1 MLDLIKDY
9 GMAILDI
16 RDFFSQNFVEK
27 YKKTIIEARKEF
39 KSKLDVCT
47 ATLPWPDGCPQWNS
61 DLMDY
66 MIERL
71 DKDYSYLYDG
81 TYFHSDTDKWWP
93 QIDHNFTMDCFEYFE
108 KNNMDVN
115 TLTNDDVPGLSILSQ
130 GYYHQCAYEYA
141 YPKGDVLDYLLMNDE
156 INIKLMKSMSTKE
169 VCYEVGDWKREEGD
183 ESGHK
188 VVRDDGYVDYID
200 DGKWKNETRHKH
212 LNVFY
217 EKSFMPLHTDVH
229 PDDTV
234 HFICQNYPN
243 IDRTIE
249 DGSLFRY
256 FIDKEFFD
264 ILTNYTTQVTFD
276 IHKGAGEIPHLVTK
290 NNTDKVR
297 YSSYEV
303 YRD

>member
-1 MLDLIKDY
+1 
-9 GMAILDI
+9 MANKQYAYYIEGNKVAI
-16 RDFFSQNFVEK
+16 VEK
-27 YKKTIIEARKEF
+27 GTGSGVCSLSGYSSKTTCEA
-39 KSKLDVCT
+39 
-47 ATLPWPDGCPQWNS
+47 AG
-61 DLMDY
+61 
-66 MIERL
+66 
-71 DKDYSYLYDG
+71 G
-81 TYFHSDTDKWWP
+81 TWT
-93 QIDHNFTMDCFEYFE
+93 
-108 KNNMDVN
+108 NN
-115 TLTNDDVPGLSILSQ
+115 
-130 GYYHQCAYEYA
+130 A
-141 YPKGDVLDYLLMNDE
+141 
-156 INIKLMKSMSTKE
+156 
-169 VCYEVGDWKREEGD
+169 VG
-183 ESGHK
+183 
-188 VVRDDGYVDYID
+188 ID

-217 EKSFMPLHTDVH
+217 EKSFMPLHNDEQE
-229 PDDTV
+229 DDTV